1 MKTLIAT
8 LALLMALSTTAAAE
22 MSEQARCE
30 GYASYAETIMSARQ
44 GGVSMVVIMRN
55 SFGTMK
61 KMVVEAYEVRRHLAP
76 LWQDR
81 EIADFRDK
89 WALWCFKIDTE

>member
-8 LALLMALSTTAAAE
+8 LALLMALSAPAQAE
-22 MSEQARCE
+22 KEQARCE